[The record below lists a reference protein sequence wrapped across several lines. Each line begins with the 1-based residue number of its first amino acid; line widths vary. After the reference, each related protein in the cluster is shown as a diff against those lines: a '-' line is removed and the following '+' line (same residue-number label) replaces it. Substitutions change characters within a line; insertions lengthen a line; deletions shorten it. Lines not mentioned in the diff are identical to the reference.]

1 MSTATMERPTAS
13 SSASSSSNSRSIH
26 LAFTSADQ
34 VHDGLESAVESLI
47 ETAAQ
52 EGTCGIRV
60 TRYEAGRYTV
70 ALDES
75 VPFGETH
82 EDIAA

>member
-1 MSTATMERPTAS
+1 MERPTAS
-13 SSASSSSNSRSIH
+13 SPASSSSDSRSIH
-26 LAFTSADQ
+26 LAFTSAHQ

-60 TRYEAGRYTV
+60 TRHEAGRYTV

>member
-1 MSTATMERPTAS
+1 MET
-13 SSASSSSNSRSIH
+13 
-26 LAFTSADQ
+26 
-34 VHDGLESAVESLI
+34 LI
-47 ETAAQ
+47 EAAAR
-52 EGTCGIRV
+52 EGTCGIKV
-60 TRYEAGRYTV
+60 TRLEPGRYTV